1 MSSRCL
7 KCATRPDP
15 TTGLCP
21 RCYPPFTSRPMSSR
35 RAGFEVSFSERYRGT
50 EFEGP
55 RMALAIQP
63 PSTARGRTFVVMA
76 SLATICTYLAAIALV
91 PHA

>member
-15 TTGLCP
+15 ATGLCP
-21 RCYPPFTSRPMSSR
+21 RCHPPFTSRPMSSR

-55 RMALAIQP
+55 RMTLAIRR
-63 PSTARGRTFVVMA
+63 PSPARGRAFVVLA
-76 SLATICTYLAAIALV
+76 ALATIGTYLAAIAIV
-91 PHA
+91 PRV